1 MDEIHLSKSAQKRD
15 LESYNDIVLACQD
28 EAYTLAFSI
37 LGNVE
42 LACKVVQEAF
52 LRVYYTNTRRRD
64 NHMIALSVLQEVIF
78 SCQQEIPSGSRQAE
92 YVIPGWA
99 QLECYEQEILLLVDT
114 LGKSYHDAAFILKCS
129 ECDVARLIVS
139 GRCKLVM
146 GFDSESEQHSQTKRK
161 Q

>member
-1 MDEIHLSKSAQKRD
+1 MDEIHLIKSAQKRD
-15 LESYNDIVLACQD
+15 LEAYHNIVLACQD

-52 LRVYYTNTRRRD
+52 LQVYYTYTGGGD
-64 NHMIALSVLQEVIF
+64 NQIIVLTVLQEVIF
-78 SCQQEIPSGSRQAE
+78 SCQQEIPSESRQAE

-114 LGKSYHDAAFILKCS
+114 LGKTYHDAAFILKCS
-129 ECDVARLIVS
+129 ECDVARLVAS

-146 GFDSESEQHSQTKRK
+146 GFHSESEQHIQTKRK
-161 Q
+161 